1 MCIRDR
7 VRRINVKLDWMVVLD
22 SFPILTEGALLTL
35 ELTAGAVAIGVIIG
49 LFMALGRLS
58 KHKMVR
64 AGAIAYI
71 DFFRGTPLLI
81 QIFLVYF
88 GIPALF
94 KWQTMPDNYQFI
106 AGILAMGLNSG
117 AYIAEIFRAGI
128 QSIDRG
134 QSEAARSLGMTQTQ
148 AMRYIILPQAIKR
161 TIPPL
166 GNEFIA
172 LLKDSSLLSIIAIQE
187 LFYTG
192 KIIVGRTFQP
202 VPMYL
207 AVALYYLVMTQ
218 LIAQWVAYME
228 RRLGKNDIR

>member
-1 MCIRDR
+1 M
-7 VRRINVKLDWMVVLD
+7 KLDWMVVLD

>member
-1 MCIRDR
+1 M
-7 VRRINVKLDWMVVLD
+7 KLDWQVVLD

-58 KHKMVR
+58 KHKLLR

>member
-1 MCIRDR
+1 M
-7 VRRINVKLDWMVVLD
+7 NWHVVID
-22 SFPILTEGALLTL
+22 NMPILAKGALLTL
-35 ELTAGAVAIGVIIG
+35 ELTAGAVAIGVVIG
-49 LFMALGRLS
+49 LFMALARLS
-58 KHKMVR
+58 KRNVIR
-64 AGAIAYI
+64 AGATAYI
-71 DFFRGTPLLI
+71 DFFRGTPLLV

-88 GIPALF
+88 GIPMLLR
-94 KWQTMPDNYQFI
+94 WQTMPDNYQYT

-134 QSEAARSLGMTQTQ
+134 QTEAARSLGMTQAQ
-148 AMRYIILPQAIKR
+148 ALRYVILPQAFKR

-192 KIIVGRTFQP
+192 KIIVGRTYQP
-202 VPMYL
+202 LPMYL

-218 LIAQWVAYME
+218 LIARWVAYME